1 MSLQVLLTSDQKL
14 SFAQVF
20 FKAAL
25 LVSAVSLL
33 AYIPFKYVTQLHAI
47 KGLYAFM
54 LPLSSVVAL
63 AGIALAL
70 FPKRVLQLPFFVRA
84 GIGSIATIW
93 MITGLLCIPV
103 LVGQSLIAPAS
114 GLFATF
120 QMFAQHVFL
129 SLSVVALVLA
139 PHVNR
144 GWFNERFFLALK
156 RSA

>member
-1 MSLQVLLTSDQKL
+1 MSLPVLLTSGRKL

-33 AYIPFKYVTQLHAI
+33 VYIPYKYVTHLHAL
-47 KGLYAFM
+47 KGLYAFVF
-54 LPLSSVVAL
+54 PLSPVVAV

-70 FPKRVLQLPFFVRA
+70 FPQRVLKLPSFVRA
-84 GIGSIATIW
+84 GIISIATVW
-93 MITGLLCIPV
+93 MITGLLCVPT
-103 LVGQSLIAPAS
+103 LVGQTLLAPAS

-120 QMFAQHVFL
+120 QMIAQHIFL
-129 SLSVVALVLA
+129 SLSVVVLVLA
-139 PHVNR
+139 PDVNR
-144 GWFNERFFLALK
+144 GWFGERFFLALK